1 MVFKRKKG
9 EAVGRAGEVYRHAT
23 RVGGF
28 LVFKYSTS
36 QIDFVQLLS
45 FAQFIKIIETPK
57 SFVSKRAAL
66 LLSHMAEE

>member
-1 MVFKRKKG
+1 MGKKG

-23 RVGGF
+23 QVGGF

-45 FAQFIKIIETPK
+45 FAQLK
-57 SFVSKRAAL
+57 
-66 LLSHMAEE
+66 

>member
-9 EAVGRAGEVYRHAT
+9 EAVGRAGDLHRHAT
-23 RVGGF
+23 RVGNF

-45 FAQFIKIIETPK
+45 FAQFIKIIEKPK
-57 SFVSKRAAL
+57 SFISKRAAL
-66 LLSHMAEE
+66 FLSHMAKE